1 MPVKGGSKR
10 TKYAGRNTFARQN
23 RQATALSAVWV
34 HHMIDAQRDQLL
46 LQLYSSVLQ
55 PHTIPAVLDALDG
68 FLDSDGIHLLGWH
81 QTHNAAT
88 LSMATQRIIDA
99 QHAYDA
105 EARAID
111 PRMDAGLKQ
120 PIGTIFACQ
129 QHFDDRFVSRDCF
142 YQEYLLP
149 LAGMRYIMGSRIHS
163 HSGEDVFIVFNH
175 ERGRRPFS
183 TTQLQQFQQLIP
195 HLGNWFAQLR
205 QTEALRAAA
214 WAGEQGL
221 AALEQGVILLGHI
234 GQLLYVNPVAE
245 RWLQQ
250 SPWRSAAA
258 WLRQR
263 PLEEALLR
271 TRRQRLA
278 TTLPLVLPQGQ
289 FVLHMLPVPQEG
301 FQPAIGQADQGS
313 GRAGH
318 ALNLH
323 PCGDI
328 LLLIRPRHRQ
338 QQPSAANLAAL
349 FDLSPAESRL
359 AQALAG
365 GLSAEG
371 YAQQQQLSLATV
383 RSQIR
388 AILMKS
394 GEDNLQSLLRLLAA
408 LPAI

>member
-1 MPVKGGSKR
+1 MR
-10 TKYAGRNTFARQN
+10 
-23 RQATALSAVWV
+23 
-34 HHMIDAQRDQLL
+34 HMNDAQRDQLL

-55 PHTIPAVLDALDG
+55 PEAIPAL
-68 FLDSDGIHLLGWH
+68 LDSLDHFLQSDGLHLIGWH
-81 QTHNAAT
+81 QTQNAAT
-88 LSMATQRIIDA
+88 LSMATQRIREV
-99 QHAYDA
+99 QHVYDA
-105 EARAID
+105 EARALD
-111 PRMDAGLKQ
+111 TRMDAGLKQ

-129 QHFDDRFVSRDCF
+129 QHFDDRFVSRDPF
-142 YQEYLLP
+142 YQEYLIP
-149 LAGMRYIMGSRIHS
+149 LTGMRYIMGGRIHS
-163 HSGEDVFIVFNH
+163 QAGEDVFIVFNH
-175 ERGRRPFS
+175 EHGRQPFS
-183 TTQLQQFQQLIP
+183 DLQLQQFQQLIP

-221 AALEQGVILLGHI
+221 AALEQGVILLSHI
-234 GQLLYVNPVAE
+234 NQLLYVNPVAE

-258 WLRQR
+258 WLQQR
-263 PLEEALLR
+263 PLAEALLR
-271 TRRQRLA
+271 SRRQRMA
-278 TTLPLVLPQGQ
+278 TTLPLTLPQGQ
-289 FVLHMLPVPQEG
+289 FVLHLLPVPPADRASG
-301 FQPAIGQADQGS
+301 ITPASQPGS
-313 GRAGH
+313 GAGSCV
-318 ALNLH
+318 ALH
-323 PCGDI
+323 PSGDI

-338 QQPSAANLAAL
+338 RYPSAANLATL

-408 LPAI
+408 LPAV

>member
-1 MPVKGGSKR
+1 M
-10 TKYAGRNTFARQN
+10 N
-23 RQATALSAVWV
+23 
-34 HHMIDAQRDQLL
+34 DAQRDQLL

-55 PHTIPAVLDALDG
+55 PEAIPAL
-68 FLDSDGIHLLGWH
+68 LDSLDHFLQSDGLHLIGWH
-81 QTHNAAT
+81 QTHNTAT

-105 EARAID
+105 EARAVD

-129 QHFDDRFVSRDCF
+129 QHFDDRYVSRDRF
-142 YQEYLLP
+142 YQDYLLP

-163 HSGEDVFIVFNH
+163 QAGEDVFIVFNH
-175 ERGRRPFS
+175 EHGRPPFS
-183 TTQLQQFQQLIP
+183 DLQLQQFQQLIP
-195 HLGNWFAQLR
+195 HLRNWFTQLR
-205 QTEALRAAA
+205 QTEALRVAA

-234 GQLLYVNPVAE
+234 NQLLYVNPVAE

-250 SPWRSAAA
+250 SPWRNASD

-263 PLEEALLR
+263 PLEMALQR
-271 TRRQRLA
+271 ARRQRVA
-278 TTLPLVLPQGQ
+278 TSLPLALPHGQ
-289 FVLHMLPVPQEG
+289 FVLHMLPVPPEG
-301 FQPAIGQADQGS
+301 FERQTVQSGQGAN
-313 GRAGH
+313 RTGH
-318 ALNLH
+318 GLNLH

-338 QQPSAANLAAL
+338 QQPSAANLATL

-408 LPAI
+408 LPAV

>member
-1 MPVKGGSKR
+1 MTMPPR
-10 TKYAGRNTFARQN
+10 E
-23 RQATALSAVWV
+23 
-34 HHMIDAQRDQLL
+34 QLL
-46 LQLYSSVLQ
+46 LSLYSSVLQ
-55 PHTIPAVLDALDG
+55 PDTIPALLDTLDG
-68 FLDSDGIHLLGWH
+68 FMDSDGIHLLGWH
-81 QTHNAAT
+81 QTRNAAT
-88 LSMATQRIIDA
+88 LSMATQRIIEA

-105 EARAID
+105 EARALD
-111 PRMDAGLKQ
+111 PRMDAGIKQ

-129 QHFDDRFVSRDCF
+129 QHFDDRFVGRDRF

-149 LAGMRYIMGSRIHS
+149 IAGMRYIMGGRIHS
-163 HSGEDVFIVFNH
+163 HAGEDVFIVFNH
-175 ERGRRPFS
+175 EHGRQPFS
-183 TTQLQQFQQLIP
+183 DLQLQRFQQLIP

-214 WAGEQGL
+214 WGGEQGL

-245 RWLQQ
+245 HWLQQ
-250 SPWRSAAA
+250 SPWRNASA

-263 PLEEALLR
+263 PLEEALSR
-271 TRRQRLA
+271 TRRQRVA
-278 TTLPLVLPQGQ
+278 TSLPLLLPQGQ

-301 FQPAIGQADQGS
+301 FQRPIVQAGQGA

-318 ALNLH
+318 GLNLH

-359 AQALAG
+359 AHALAG
-365 GLSAEG
+365 GISAES

-408 LPAI
+408 LPAV